1 MATSKSEKQYPI
13 PAALPAILKGFARET
28 LRAQETETQSDQ
40 PSLLRGQ
47 TRSETEAHFVQVFQ
61 NADSDLAGMISR
73 QDFKVCLQSHE
84 LALCRK
90 DVNVIL
96 GEVEDGPIEYQSL
109 AESIYQVLATR
120 LEDETLLNENLTSS
134 KALSQ
139 HLVQLLQ
146 QQDSQHTGSVSLA
159 CLIQT
164 LQTLSQDCLG
174 LTNICLACIIG
185 CTALDATASVLYKQ
199 WAAPAAAMMYSILD
213 PRVASTRHAALT
225 EFRGR
230 DQSERSRSVDFPST
244 KESVALQCIVEGNA
258 SDKVACDDFVG
269 QCSRVIVQL
278 EEEEYMFQYIQ
289 AHI

>member
-1 MATSKSEKQYPI
+1 
-13 PAALPAILKGFARET
+13 
-28 LRAQETETQSDQ
+28 
-40 PSLLRGQ
+40 
-47 TRSETEAHFVQVFQ
+47 
-61 NADSDLAGMISR
+61 MISR

-244 KESVALQCIVEGNA
+244 KDCLLQAFQESDQSGSGHLTKQESVSVIKGLASDLLHLSPQESVALQCIVEGNA